1 MPTLFA
7 ETEFNSLKSFILLLI
22 IFIPLSSYGST
33 NSVTDLEDELSTAV
47 QNDDS
52 VAIQRLTKDPLLA
65 ESIYAV
71 RIQAHA
77 YDEGAFGFNVDK
89 NLALELYLKAKSMGD
104 SISALSAGLL
114 YHQEGNSF
122 HDPDLG
128 NQLIVEAAS
137 MGNESAQRLAAM
149 CYLDNECHNS
159 LNFDETHGWFSDDSV
174 YFHPKANA
182 TLKAALSLPAMK
194 NKLDYSY
201 SILSSYS
208 ERFEEDE
215 GYDGTY
221 TYFPASLANNLSFE
235 QFEYWLEIG
244 IAEKHAQAA
253 LSLSALCYL
262 ETGIC
267 SDKIRAKSLGELAVS
282 WSPDLLSNMGMF
294 VDMVEPDSSLDSLYQ
309 AFGVQLTKAIGGD
322 L

>member
-114 YHQEGNSF
+114 YHQEGNKINHLFLMNCFIS
-122 HDPDLG
+122 LVL
-128 NQLIVEAAS
+128 LIILVSISLCNFPKNFLLEVS
-137 MGNESAQRLAAM
+137 P
-149 CYLDNECHNS
+149 NS
-159 LNFDETHGWFSDDSV
+159 SINSPNRFWTAG
-174 YFHPKANA
+174 
-182 TLKAALSLPAMK
+182 LKIP
-194 NKLDYSY
+194 
-201 SILSSYS
+201 LSS
-208 ERFEEDE
+208 
-215 GYDGTY
+215 
-221 TYFPASLANNLSFE
+221 
-235 QFEYWLEIG
+235 
-244 IAEKHAQAA
+244 
-253 LSLSALCYL
+253 
-262 ETGIC
+262 
-267 SDKIRAKSLGELAVS
+267 
-282 WSPDLLSNMGMF
+282 LL
-294 VDMVEPDSSLDSLYQ
+294 L
-309 AFGVQLTKAIGGD
+309 K
-322 L
+322 

>member
-1 MPTLFA
+1 M
-7 ETEFNSLKSFILLLI
+7 KSFILLLI

-149 CYLDNECHNS
+149 CYLVEDCHNS
-159 LNFDETHGWFSDDSV
+159 LN
-174 YFHPKANA
+174 
-182 TLKAALSLPAMK
+182 
-194 NKLDYSY
+194 
-201 SILSSYS
+201 
-208 ERFEEDE
+208 
-215 GYDGTY
+215 
-221 TYFPASLANNLSFE
+221 
-235 QFEYWLEIG
+235 
-244 IAEKHAQAA
+244 
-253 LSLSALCYL
+253 
-262 ETGIC
+262 
-267 SDKIRAKSLGELAVS
+267 LG
-282 WSPDLLSNMGMF
+282 
-294 VDMVEPDSSLDSLYQ
+294 
-309 AFGVQLTKAIGGD
+309 
-322 L
+322 